1 MGMDV
6 RLGPLRPRPR
16 GSATQPHDQLP
27 GAPREVHG
35 GRRDH
40 EAELPRKRTRGCVD
54 DLGTACRTHPGNEG
68 IVIDD
73 RKWRVDW
80 ATREDFKFFDWSWF
94 EGDGEGE
101 EDKAGRSGKGGVGS
115 SRNPSPSPSSERH
128 GGGGSPV
135 RENDS
140 KDRYD

>member
-1 MGMDV
+1 MEAF
-6 RLGPLRPRPR
+6 LFPFAHSKLS
-16 GSATQPHDQLP
+16 SAAAD
-27 GAPREVHG
+27 AY
-35 GRRDH
+35 
-40 EAELPRKRTRGCVD
+40 D
-54 DLGTACRTHPGNEG
+54 DLEG